1 MDLLRLKAIGLIN
14 EWLHKKAAEVNQ
26 SSVMKTVYQEVD
38 ISAGYFLVLT
48 IANLIALTGLITNNT
63 AVIIGAM
70 LISPLMGPI
79 LSSGFAFITG
89 NEAIGKK
96 AFSTIVKSVAATIAV
111 AAFATWVSPL
121 NEVTQE
127 ILARTRPNLYDLVVA
142 FLAGLVG
149 AIAICTKRNYITI
162 VPGVAIAT
170 AVIPPLSV
178 AGYGLGSANFS
189 IALGG
194 FFLFFTNFVAIIIST
209 CMVFFV
215 YGFRPGVLTE
225 IDVHQLKKRIAALGA
240 ILFVISIPLL
250 YTLHVSLSEIRLRSG
265 ISAALKRAFDA
276 DKVSYL
282 SAFDYRETDDAL
294 RVRAAIN
301 TTRYLEEGQIAEAE
315 RSVEAALGREI
326 TLDVE
331 QVLMQ
336 AGGLKPAVVTASI
349 AGLTQPKPDPKKE
362 MDAASHALAN
372 AAASVERILD
382 PYKVSEF
389 YLGRKHGSAALAG
402 VIKVRRDTPFTPDE
416 ALWIEKMA
424 SEALGAPVVLSVETI
439 PLLDPIPLTDEK
451 SFASDELRGA
461 LKTVSD
467 IHSRQPSF
475 IVRIEASQSSG
486 DSAKTRKKLA
496 IERAEKIKAMLVE
509 KHGIPPGNVII
520 TTAPGRSNSPVVNI
534 RVVSGG

>member
-1 MDLLRLKAIGLIN
+1 MDLLKLKAIELAN
-14 EWLHKKAAEVNQ
+14 EWLHKKASEVNQ
-26 SSVMKTVYQEVD
+26 PSVMKTVYQEVD

-89 NEAIGKK
+89 NEAIGRK

-111 AAFATWVSPL
+111 AAFATWISPL

-178 AGYGLGSANFS
+178 AGYGLGIANFS
-189 IALGG
+189 IAFGG

-209 CMVFFV
+209 CIVFFI
-215 YGFRPGVLTE
+215 YGFRPGALTD
-225 IDVHQLKKRIAALGA
+225 IGMYQLKKRIAALGA
-240 ILFVISIPLL
+240 ILFIISIPLL
-250 YTLHVSLSEIRLRSG
+250 YTLHASLSEIRLRSG
-265 ISAALKRAFDA
+265 INTALKRAFDA
-276 DKVSYL
+276 EAVSYL
-282 SAFDYRETDDAL
+282 STFDYRVTDGAL

-301 TTRYLEEGQIAEAE
+301 TTRYLDEGQITLAEK
-315 RSVEAALGREI
+315 SVEASLGRDI

-331 QVLMQ
+331 QVLMH
-336 AGGLKPAVVTASI
+336 AGGLKQAVPAAI
-349 AGLTQPKPDPKKE
+349 AGLTQPRPDPKKE
-362 MDAASHALAN
+362 MEAASHALGN
-372 AAASVERILD
+372 AAASVERLLS
-382 PYKVSEF
+382 PYRVSEF
-389 YLGRKHGSAALAG
+389 YIGRKHGSAGLMA
-402 VIKVRRDTPFTPDE
+402 VIKVRRDAPFTPDE
-416 ALWIEKMA
+416 ALWLEKMVT
-424 SEALGAPVVLSVETI
+424 EALGAPVSLSVETL
-439 PLLDPIPLTDEK
+439 PLLDPITLADEK
-451 SFASDELRGA
+451 SFGSEAFRGA
-461 LKTVSD
+461 LTTVSEL
-467 IHSRQPSF
+467 HSRQPSF
-475 IVRIEASQSSG
+475 MVRIEAHQFSS

-496 IERAEKIKAMLVE
+496 LERAEKVKGILVE
-509 KHGIPPGNVII
+509 KHGIPPGNIV
-520 TTAPGRSNSPVVNI
+520 TTTVPGRSDAPAVNI